1 MFETLTKGFRAAR
14 QRLSGQ
20 TELTADNIDQALRD
34 VRLSLLEA
42 DVEFNVVK
50 RFLATVKEKAV
61 GDVMQTA
68 AVVRGQKVKV
78 SPADR
83 FIKICHDELV
93 DMMSSEGEPLAF
105 SPKPGLTGILMV
117 GLQGTGKT
125 TQTAK
130 LARLLLNDGRKP
142 LLVAADIQRPGAIEQ
157 LQVMGERAGVP
168 VFAIPGGDPVDICR
182 KAKDEAKRLK
192 CDVILY
198 DTAGRLAVDEPLMAE
213 LANIKKATEPQNIL
227 LVVDAMVGQDSVKT
241 AAAFHERLAIT
252 GVVLTKL
259 DGDARGGAA
268 LSIKEVTGAPIRFAG
283 MGEAIDKLEP
293 FRPEGMAS
301 RILGFGDVVGLMKD
315 FEGVIDE
322 EKAQADAAKMLQGR
336 FSLDDF
342 LDQIRMIKQMGP
354 LKDIFEK
361 LPFFSEGMPEGV
373 NLDDNELVKAEAI
386 VSSMTKRERVETE
399 LFKSQP
405 SRVTRVA
412 KGSGRSEAEVGE
424 LLERFGFMRQMM
436 GSIGQSS
443 GLLGKLPGMK
453 QLGNVK
459 RMRQALK
466 GMGGG
471 GMPGMPGMGGMKGGF
486 PGGLPGGFPGG
497 MKGLPGGFPGGGM
510 PGMPGGM
517 GGMEELLQGLGAGGP
532 GGPDLEALLGSLGG
546 LAGGQGAPERKKVV
560 DKQKKKNLKKMQKKS
575 RKKGR

>member
-20 TELTADNIDQALRD
+20 TELTEENIDQALRD

-50 RFLATVKEKAV
+50 RFLQTVKEKAIGEV
-61 GDVMQTA
+61 IQTS
-68 AVVRGQKVKV
+68 AVVQGQKVKV
-78 SPADR
+78 GPAER

-93 DMMSSEGEPLAF
+93 QMMSSGEGEPLTFA
-105 SPKPGLTGILMV
+105 PKPALTGILMV

-130 LARLLLNDGRKP
+130 LARLLLSEGHKP
-142 LLVAADIQRPGAIEQ
+142 LLVAADVQRPGAIEQ

-168 VFAIPGGDPVDICR
+168 VFAIPGGDPVEICR
-182 KAKDEAKRLK
+182 RGREEAKKQK
-192 CDVILY
+192 CDVVLY
-198 DTAGRLAVDEPLMAE
+198 DTAGRLAIDEPLMVE
-213 LANIKKATEPQNIL
+213 LANIQAATKPENIL

-241 AAAFHERLAIT
+241 AAAFHERLGIT

-268 LSIKEVTGAPIRFAG
+268 LSVKEVTGAPIRFAG
-283 MGEAIDKLEP
+283 MGEAIDKLEV

-322 EKAQADAAKMLQGR
+322 QKAQSDAAKMLQGR

-342 LDQIRMIKQMGP
+342 LEQIRMIKQLGP

-361 LPFFSEGMPEGV
+361 LPFFADGMPEGV
-373 NLDDNELVKAEAI
+373 NLDDAELVKAEAI

-399 LFKSQP
+399 LFQKQP
-405 SRVTRVA
+405 TRVTRVA
-412 KGSGRSEAEVGE
+412 KGSGRPEEEVRE
-424 LLERFGFMRQMM
+424 LIERFGFMREMM
-436 GSIGQSS
+436 GNIGQSS

-453 QLGNVK
+453 QLGNIK
-459 RMRQALK
+459 RMKAAMRGMQAR
-466 GMGGG
+466 G
-471 GMPGMPGMGGMKGGF
+471 GMPGMPRLPGGM
-486 PGGLPGGFPGG
+486 PGLPGAGG
-497 MKGLPGGFPGGGM
+497 MPGLPPGLEGLGGM
-510 PGMPGGM
+510 PGMDELLSGGM
-517 GGMEELLQGLGAGGP
+517 P
-532 GGPDLEALLGSLGG
+532 NLEALL
-546 LAGGQGAPERKKVV
+546 GGQGAPERKKVV
-560 DKQKKKNLKKMQKKS
+560 DKQKKKNLRKMQKKS

>member
-14 QRLSGQ
+14 QRLSGLA
-20 TELTADNIDQALRD
+20 ELDEENIEQALRD

-50 RFLATVKEKAV
+50 RFLAAVKEKAV
-61 GDVMQTA
+61 GEVIQTSA
-68 AVVRGQKVKV
+68 TIKGQKVKV
-78 SPADR
+78 GPAER
-83 FIKICHDELV
+83 FIKICHDELIS
-93 DMMSSEGEPLAF
+93 MMSSEGDPLTFA
-105 SPKPGLTGILMV
+105 PKPGITGILMV

-130 LARLLLNDGRKP
+130 LARLLLNDGKKP
-142 LLVAADIQRPGAIEQ
+142 LLVAADLQRPGAVEQ
-157 LQVMGERAGVP
+157 LKVMGEKAGVP
-168 VFAIPGGDPVDICR
+168 VFAPSPGALEDAGINAGDPVEVCR
-182 KAKDEAKRLK
+182 SAREEARKLK

-198 DTAGRLAVDEPLMAE
+198 DTAGRLAIDDTLMNE
-213 LANIKKATEPQNIL
+213 LQRIKTATEPQNIL

-241 AAAFHERLAIT
+241 AAAFHTRLGVT
-252 GVVLTKL
+252 GVMLTKL

-342 LDQIRMIKQMGP
+342 LSQIRMIKQLGP

-361 LPFFSEGMPEGV
+361 LPFFSEGMPEGL
-373 NLDDNELVKAEAI
+373 NLDDGELVKAEAI

-399 LFKSQP
+399 LFAKQP
-405 SRVTRVA
+405 TRVTRVA
-412 KGSGRSEAEVGE
+412 KGSGRKEEDVKE
-424 LLERFGFMRQMM
+424 LIERFGFMREMM
-436 GSIGQSS
+436 GNLGQQT
-443 GLLGKLPGMK
+443 GLLSKLPGMK
-453 QLGNVK
+453 QLGNLK
-459 RMRQALK
+459 RMRGALK
-466 GMGGG
+466 GLGGG
-471 GMPGMPGMGGMKGGF
+471 LPGMKGGF
-486 PGGLPGGFPGG
+486 PGMPGGFPGG
-497 MKGLPGGFPGGGM
+497 FPGMPPGMKGLPGMPPGMEGM
-510 PGMPGGM
+510 PN
-517 GGMEELLQGLGAGGP
+517 MEEMLAGMGGP
-532 GGPDLEALLGSLGG
+532 GGPDLDALLSSLGG
-546 LAGGQGAPERKKVV
+546 GKTPAAKKPV
-560 DKQKKKNLKKMQKKS
+560 DKQKKKNLRKMQKKS

>member
-14 QRLSGQ
+14 QRLAGQ
-20 TELTADNIDQALRD
+20 TELTEENIEQALRD

-50 RFLATVKEKAV
+50 RFLQTVKEKAV
-61 GDVMQTA
+61 GDVMKSEA
-68 AVVRGQKVKV
+68 LIKGQKVKA

-83 FIKICHDELV
+83 FIKICHDELI
-93 DMMSSEGEPLAF
+93 DMMSSEGEPLTFA
-105 SPKPGLTGILMV
+105 PKPGITGILMV

-125 TQTAK
+125 TQTGK
-130 LARLLLNDGRKP
+130 LARLLLNDGKKP
-142 LLVAADIQRPGAIEQ
+142 LLVAADIQRPGAVEQ
-157 LQVMGERAGVP
+157 LQVLGERAGVP

-182 KAKDEAKRLK
+182 KARDEARRLK
-192 CDVILY
+192 CDIILY
-198 DTAGRLAVDEPLMAE
+198 DTAGRLAIDEPLMDE
-213 LANIKKATEPQNIL
+213 LASIKRVTEPQNIM

-241 AAAFHERLAIT
+241 AAAFHTRLGIT
-252 GVVLTKL
+252 GVILTKL

-268 LSIKEVTGAPIRFAG
+268 LSIKEVTGAPIRYAG
-283 MGEAIDKLEP
+283 MGEALDKLEP

-373 NLDDNELVKAEAI
+373 NLDDGELVKAEAI

-399 LFKSQP
+399 LFKQQP
-405 SRVTRVA
+405 SRLLRVA
-412 KGSGRSEAEVGE
+412 KGSGRSEQDVAE

-436 GSIGQSS
+436 GNIGQST

-459 RMRQALK
+459 RMRQAMK
-466 GMGGG
+466 NMGG
-471 GMPGMPGMGGMKGGF
+471 GMPGGFPGMPGGMKG
-486 PGGLPGGFPGG
+486 LPGG
-497 MKGLPGGFPGGGM
+497 MKGLPGGFPGMSGGRKAI
-510 PGMPGGM
+510 PGMPAGL
-517 GGMEELLQGLGAGGP
+517 GGMEGMDELLQGLGAGGP

-546 LAGGQGAPERKKVV
+546 MGGPAPRAPQKAV